1 MDQLLK
7 RSKGLIAALLLLVPL
22 ALSACGVTR
31 DSSNNM
37 NAKSYGQDGY
47 MGLSNSNPRI
57 PNRNGSFLNY
67 GLDGDFVERKLKEL
81 GGIEKYNLRFR
92 GPNLYVTLT
101 PAPGV
106 DEVQL
111 REMAFTVLSSNMP
124 RYTVHVKTVR

>member
-1 MDQLLK
+1 MDQLLQ
-7 RSKGLIAALLLLVPL
+7 RLARPLAALILLVPL

-47 MGLSNSNPRI
+47 MGISNSNPRI

-67 GLDGDFVERKLKEL
+67 GLDGEFVERKLKEV
-81 GGIEKYNLRFR
+81 GGFEKYNLKFR

-111 REMAFTVLSSNMP
+111 RETVFTVLSSNMP
-124 RYTVHVKTVR
+124 RYTVHVKTAR